1 MVTPKPTNVE
11 TPREHESKCR
21 GAVGF
26 IVIPSRLYSMY
37 VPMVIP
43 ITASVKHLSKTRQ
56 QLHTKSKAGHLTG
69 KM

>member
-1 MVTPKPTNVE
+1 MVTPKPTNAE
-11 TPREHESKCR
+11 TPGEHESNCR

-37 VPMVIP
+37 VPKVIP
-43 ITASVKHLSKTRQ
+43 IAASVTHLGKARQ
-56 QLHTKSKAGHLTG
+56 QLHTKSKAGHLSE

>member
-11 TPREHESKCR
+11 IPREHESKCR

-26 IVIPSRLYSMY
+26 DVTPSRLYSMY

-43 ITASVKHLSKTRQ
+43 IAASVKYLSKASQ
-56 QLHTKSKAGHLTG
+56 Q
-69 KM
+69 